1 MVVYPERS
9 DIYSYGL
16 NRYINVKSA
25 QVMKI
30 GYLYGN
36 ISGNIYSG
44 KF

>member
-9 DIYSYGL
+9 DIYFYGL
-16 NRYINVKSA
+16 NRYIKVKSL

-36 ISGNIYSG
+36 ISGNVYSG
-44 KF
+44 